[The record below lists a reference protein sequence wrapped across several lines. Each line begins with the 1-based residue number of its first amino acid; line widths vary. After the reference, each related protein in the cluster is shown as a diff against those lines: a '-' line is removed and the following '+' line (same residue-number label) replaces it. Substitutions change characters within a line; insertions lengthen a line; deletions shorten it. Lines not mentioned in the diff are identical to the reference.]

1 MNFYDIIITLKRKT
15 DMNVLHIELSTARF
29 DIRIVPSMNDE
40 FGMVDVLIHD
50 KHDDEYFDVTIT
62 DAEAKSFVV
71 KMYDGASVLSFL
83 ADKALV

>member
-15 DMNVLHIELSTARF
+15 DMNLLHIELSTARF
-29 DIRIVPSMNDE
+29 DVRIVESMNNE
-40 FGMVDVLIHD
+40 LGMVDVLIHD

-62 DAEAKSFVV
+62 DAEAKALLI
-71 KMYDGASVLSFL
+71 KMYDGTSLLSFL